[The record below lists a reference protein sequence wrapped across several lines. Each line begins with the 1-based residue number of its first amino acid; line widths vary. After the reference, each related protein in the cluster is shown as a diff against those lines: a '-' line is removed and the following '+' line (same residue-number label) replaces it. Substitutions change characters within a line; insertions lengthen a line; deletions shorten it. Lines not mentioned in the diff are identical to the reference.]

1 MNRLTDRMAGGY
13 GARVWATAL
22 AALLLGCQTDSTDV
36 DSSIATYRDRML
48 AQHQEDNRTSGDR
61 ATPDGQS
68 AVRRPPVARPV
79 EAQASLPERAA
90 LMTQPATT
98 TQPTPAEILA
108 EIPDPTE
115 APQVY
120 AERLERL
127 RAEVGTGQDQR
138 VLRNYEQVVKQAN
151 EYLRLEFRPQQMR
164 LGLATCIQHALERNY
179 TIRYEAY
186 NPAISQTQLVE
197 AEAAFDVEF
206 FLDTNWADKDSPV
219 LPGTPPSTGE
229 SDTRSISGG
238 FRQLLPTGM
247 QATVGMATQR
257 NWSGAPQGQ
266 IKTWN
271 PTWPSNFVATLQQPL
286 LRGFG
291 LDVNRAQI
299 NISRQ
304 QYDISREQFLQK
316 VRDTLLDVENAYWN
330 LVLTRRQAAVLAESV
345 AQNYVTYKNMVE
357 RLNHDATQVEVAN
370 SESRWRTSYVNY
382 LEAVKLVRD
391 AEDRLKNLLNH
402 PGLKLSDEVELV
414 PTETPFAAPVVIDHF
429 AEVRTALDQRSEIRQ
444 VRRQIEVARVSTLVA
459 KNGTLPR
466 LDLSF
471 QYEVQGLG
479 NTADNS
485 FDNLTTNRF
494 NSYTVGASFSY
505 SLGERASRAA
515 LRRARLQEAQ
525 AVVLLNQVTD
535 GIVEEVNR
543 TIRLLM
549 VRYTQIPPQL
559 DAVNAAVRNLRALQA
574 RTQRIDPNYLQT
586 ELGAVEQLASTRT
599 TLARVLTDYNS
610 AIVQLEK
617 AKGTLLDY
625 NNVIVADA
633 QAAK

>member
-1 MNRLTDRMAGGY
+1 
-13 GARVWATAL
+13 
-22 AALLLGCQTDSTDV
+22 
-36 DSSIATYRDRML
+36 
-48 AQHQEDNRTSGDR
+48 
-61 ATPDGQS
+61 
-68 AVRRPPVARPV
+68 
-79 EAQASLPERAA
+79 
-90 LMTQPATT
+90 
-98 TQPTPAEILA
+98 
-108 EIPDPTE
+108 
-115 APQVY
+115 
-120 AERLERL
+120 
-127 RAEVGTGQDQR
+127 
-138 VLRNYEQVVKQAN
+138 
-151 EYLRLEFRPQQMR
+151 
-164 LGLATCIQHALERNY
+164 
-179 TIRYEAY
+179 
-186 NPAISQTQLVE
+186 
-197 AEAAFDVEF
+197 
-206 FLDTNWADKDSPV
+206 
-219 LPGTPPSTGE
+219 
-229 SDTRSISGG
+229 
-238 FRQLLPTGM
+238 
-247 QATVGMATQR
+247 
-257 NWSGAPQGQ
+257 
-266 IKTWN
+266 
-271 PTWPSNFVATLQQPL
+271 
-286 LRGFG
+286 
-291 LDVNRAQI
+291 
-299 NISRQ
+299 
-304 QYDISREQFLQK
+304 
-316 VRDTLLDVENAYWN
+316 
-330 LVLTRRQAAVLAESV
+330 
-345 AQNYVTYKNMVE
+345 MVE

-370 SESRWRTSYVNY
+370 SESRWQTSYVKY

-391 AEDRLKNLLNH
+391 AEDRLKNLLNY

-429 AEVRTALDQRSEIRQ
+429 AEVRTALEQRSEIRQ
-444 VRRQIEVARVSTLVA
+444 ARKQIEVARVGTLVA
-459 KNGTLPR
+459 KNATLPR

-515 LRRARLQEAQ
+515 LRRTRLQEAQ

-559 DAVNAAVRNLRALQA
+559 DAVHAAVRNLRALQA

-599 TLARVLTDYNS
+599 TLAGVLTDYNS